1 MSAKEMAE
9 RLAREELPLLKANI
23 RQILASTNDETR
35 SLAEIGEFVSRD
47 PALTAQVLRLANS
60 VMYST
65 GRAPLNS
72 LPRVLMILGLGQV
85 RALCFSAMVLEST
98 VAASYQER
106 VFTLLRRSLELAGQA
121 RFLAEKFRVDPEPY
135 FLAGLLS
142 QIGRIAFW
150 CAGGAEADS
159 LHQALHDGYE
169 ENEAEQKI
177 LGYTLSQVDHSL
189 LAQWGLSSLRQL
201 PNCAGIRL
209 VPQAKLLIELMRDD
223 DTSALEKELLRLQPL
238 FQQAPRE
245 LLRALRENRERS
257 LAVLPRDF
265 LHDPALG
272 SNQIVGSVSLQMR
285 VLADMHALPKS
296 GSYLSSLVQMAVNGL
311 WRAANWDQA
320 VFAILTAQGWREKF
334 RAGSDQDAAKPWA
347 LDAIVP
353 DDLLS
358 SGWKRVEIC
367 DENGAKVLRLG
378 QTGAAGLLT
387 LLGRPS
393 GLLLVA
399 SNTAEPKDLEPQFL
413 AFERFYRQLV
423 KMLSTL
429 D

>member
-1 MSAKEMAE
+1 
-9 RLAREELPLLKANI
+9 
-23 RQILASTNDETR
+23 
-35 SLAEIGEFVSRD
+35 
-47 PALTAQVLRLANS
+47 
-60 VMYST
+60 
-65 GRAPLNS
+65 
-72 LPRVLMILGLGQV
+72 
-85 RALCFSAMVLEST
+85 
-98 VAASYQER
+98 
-106 VFTLLRRSLELAGQA
+106 
-121 RFLAEKFRVDPEPY
+121 
-135 FLAGLLS
+135 
-142 QIGRIAFW
+142 
-150 CAGGAEADS
+150 
-159 LHQALHDGYE
+159 
-169 ENEAEQKI
+169 
-177 LGYTLSQVDHSL
+177 
-189 LAQWGLSSLRQL
+189 
-201 PNCAGIRL
+201 
-209 VPQAKLLIELMRDD
+209 MRDD

-265 LHDPALG
+265 LHDPALDN
-272 SNQIVGSVSLQMR
+272 NQIVGSVSLQMR

-378 QTGAAGLLT
+378 QAGAAGLLT